1 MYVQK
6 GWCRYISESHNVLLV
21 LMGLLLSISYEFCM
35 NYHPREREW
44 PFGGSSEDEE
54 VDGGGYSFTAQPL
67 RSQVP
72 KGGAYGSSR
81 NDRKAER
88 EAHKASRVDS
98 LADTRFLDVEEL
110 SLPPGQTKTIYVS
123 LTPLER
129 VPEYYT
135 ASILCGTS
143 STTQRSSLT
152 DSRTGA
158 EHVTSSVNMIAT
170 RQRENACLQPRVY
183 RLLFHFSEHE
193 AEDPL
198 TQTRSQAM
206 RLVHPRAG
214 EGNQDFHSLSLGPA
228 NDPSIC
234 IPVVLRARVCTSL
247 LSVSPEVVPFGEC
260 QIGEYKSAHVTIT
273 NLSDLPA
280 VATQQLTSKTL
291 SCRTSTL
298 SIPPHSSADLKL
310 EYAIPLNFFHPKYLT
325 HCIRSF

>member
-1 MYVQK
+1 
-6 GWCRYISESHNVLLV
+6 
-21 LMGLLLSISYEFCM
+21 M
-35 NYHPREREW
+35 NHHPREREW

-54 VDGGGYSFTAQPL
+54 ADGGLSFTSQPTKF
-67 RSQVP
+67 QIP
-72 KGGAYGSSR
+72 NGGAYSGCI
-81 NDRKAER
+81 NGRKAER
-88 EAHKASRVDS
+88 ETTRKASRVDA
-98 LADTRFLDVEEL
+98 LADTRFQQVEEL

-129 VPEYYT
+129 VPEDTTPLLY
-135 ASILCGTS
+135 GTS
-143 STTQRSSLT
+143 STTQTSPLAG
-152 DSRTGA
+152 RTGA
-158 EHVTSSVNMIAT
+158 DHGASSMSMIET
-170 RQRENACLQPRVY
+170 RRRENACLQPRAY

-193 AEDPL
+193 DEDPL
-198 TQTRSQAM
+198 TQTISQQAM
-206 RLVHPRAG
+206 RLVHPRGG
-214 EGNQDFHSLSLGPA
+214 EGNRDFCPLSSGPA
-228 NDPSIC
+228 DDSSIC

-310 EYAIPLNFFHPKYLT
+310 EYASPQKYFHHSKASSLCLILYSCESPSPNHWIGVYTVHYNL
-325 HCIRSF
+325 FNP